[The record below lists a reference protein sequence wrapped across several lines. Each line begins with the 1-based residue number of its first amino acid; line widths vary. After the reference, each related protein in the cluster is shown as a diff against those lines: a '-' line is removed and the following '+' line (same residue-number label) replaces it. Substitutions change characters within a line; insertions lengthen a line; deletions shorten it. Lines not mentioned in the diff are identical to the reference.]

1 MGKKYLFVVVCCLL
15 LLVGCTSQEYKDTL
29 KSGKDEMEQKNY
41 SMAIE
46 AFQKAIEITRAS

>member
-1 MGKKYLFVVVCCLL
+1 MGKKYLFVVVCCFL

-29 KSGKDEMEQKNY
+29 KSGKDAMEQKNY

-46 AFQKAIEITRAS
+46 AFQKAIEITRVS